1 MSSLKKRASDA
12 QDSFTW
18 NDGDRYAFLSASP
31 ISLNWSAAQKTFT
44 VSQDKAVAAV
54 GKPLSAGSVAG
65 VHRRQE
71 RRQTTPPK

>member
-1 MSSLKKRASDA
+1 MRKVVLLG
-12 QDSFTW
+12 TMVI
-18 NDGDRYAFLSASP
+18 GTAFLSAFP
-31 ISLNWSAAQKTFT
+31 ISVNWSAAQKTFT

-71 RRQTTPPK
+71 RRHTPPK